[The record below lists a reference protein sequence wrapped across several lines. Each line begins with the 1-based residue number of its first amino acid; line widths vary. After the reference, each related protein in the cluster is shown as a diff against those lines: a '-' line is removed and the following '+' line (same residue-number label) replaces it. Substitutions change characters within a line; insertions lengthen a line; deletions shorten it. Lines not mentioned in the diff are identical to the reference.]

1 MPTSS
6 KSHIFHYSPTANRF
20 VGDAEPYGFAVNLCV
35 YGCNILPVCLSI
47 LRHGSAVPPP
57 FLRRPTKQLPVAWAP
72 LAKELPVGLRIDNII
87 KYSRFTDS
95 RKGCPYG
102 FLMISPVSRNAED
115 GVPYKKIICSTDSA

>member
-1 MPTSS
+1 MISVVFADSCKGCPYDFVFQFVADDA
-6 KSHIFHYSPTANRF
+6 HIVQNGFLHYSPAANWF

-57 FLRRPTKQLPVAWAP
+57 FLRRPTKQLPVALAP

-87 KYSRFTDS
+87 K
-95 RKGCPYG
+95 
-102 FLMISPVSRNAED
+102 
-115 GVPYKKIICSTDSA
+115 